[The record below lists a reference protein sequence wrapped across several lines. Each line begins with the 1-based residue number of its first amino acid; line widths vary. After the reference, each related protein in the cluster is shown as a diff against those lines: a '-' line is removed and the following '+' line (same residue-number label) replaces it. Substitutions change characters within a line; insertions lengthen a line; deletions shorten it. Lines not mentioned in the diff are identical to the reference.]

1 MTDLTQPVVAV
12 RKVEKRFAGVRALD
26 GIDLDF
32 FPGEVHCVVGENG
45 AGKSTLMKIIA
56 GVYRKDAGE
65 VFYSGAAA
73 DVRDMRDARLL
84 GTSIIFQEPGI
95 VASLTVAEN
104 IFLNEE
110 AQFCIAGFLNT
121 RRRNRAAAEAL
132 RQVGCDHIDVA
143 TRVAVLPYED
153 WKIVELARAIMTKN
167 LRVLVVDEATA
178 ALGQDGQEMLFAQ
191 IRRLKAQGVAVL
203 YVSHRLKEIFEIG
216 DRITVMKDSRVVT
229 TMPACE
235 CMPDELPRLM
245 VGRPV
250 SEYYHRREGSPAP
263 QAGDPVIEV
272 EHLSVGEQVKDVSFA
287 LYPGEIV
294 GIAGLVGCGMHVLG
308 RALFG
313 AVPFQGRL
321 IVRGHPYTSM
331 TPRRAI
337 QLGIGFVPRERD
349 KEGLI
354 LFHPLSDNI
363 ALPNLASLTRSRTA
377 GTIVSARKKR
387 DLAERYRSEL
397 QIRAPSVN
405 LACIALSGGNRQKVV
420 LAKWLARD
428 VSILVM
434 ACPTRGIDVGAKA
447 EIYALIERLREAGL
461 AIVMI
466 SEELPELLGMS
477 DKILVMKEGRVEAT
491 LCRDAKPTEEDI
503 ASKMM

>member
-1 MTDLTQPVVAV
+1 MTDLTQPVIAV
-12 RKVEKRFAGVRALD
+12 RKVEKRFAGVTALD
-26 GIDLDF
+26 GINLEF
-32 FPGEVHCVVGENG
+32 FPGETHCVVGENG

-65 VFYSGAAA
+65 VFYAGAAA

-84 GTSIIFQEPGI
+84 GTAIIFQEPGI

-104 IFLNEE
+104 IFLNDD
-110 AQFCIAGFLNT
+110 AQFCFAGFLNT

-143 TRVAVLPYED
+143 TRVADLPYED
-153 WKIVELARAIMTKN
+153 WKIVELARAVLTKN

-178 ALGQDGQEMLFAQ
+178 ALGQNGQEMLFTQ
-191 IRRLKAQGVAVL
+191 IRRLKSEGVAVL

-229 TMPACE
+229 TMPASE
-235 CMPDELPRLM
+235 CVPDELPRLM

-250 SEYYHRREGSPAP
+250 SEYYRRQEGSPPAS
-263 QAGDPVIEV
+263 GEPVIEV
-272 EHLSVGEQVKDVSFA
+272 EHLSVGDQLKDVSFA

-313 AVPFQGRL
+313 AAPYQGRL
-321 IVRGHPYTSM
+321 IVRGHAYASM

-337 QLGIGFVPRERD
+337 HLGVGFVPRERD

-354 LFHPLSDNI
+354 LFHSLSDNV
-363 ALPNLASLTRSRTA
+363 ALPNLENLTRPGSA
-377 GTIVSARKKR
+377 GAIVSARKKH

-405 LACIALSGGNRQKVV
+405 LACNALSGGNRQKVV
-420 LAKWLARD
+420 LAKWLARE

-447 EIYALIERLREAGL
+447 EIYALIERLRESGL

-477 DKILVMKEGRVEAT
+477 DRILVMKEGRVEAT
-491 LCRDAKPTEEDI
+491 LRRDAKPTEEAI